1 MQKEKLEPA
10 ALEYFKTLPE
20 LLQEQLVES
29 GVNLTTREE
38 LENYCKNVLKA
49 GTEEE

>member
-10 ALEYFKTLPE
+10 ALAYFESLPE

-29 GVNLTTREE
+29 GVNLTTLEE
-38 LENYCKNVLKA
+38 LQNYCKNVLKT
-49 GTEEE
+49 GSDH